1 MTHNIELQQGLSQ
14 LKLELSDAQID
25 LLDRYLALLAKWNQT
40 YNLTAVREEKRMVSY
55 HLLDSLSL
63 VPHLDGGSRLL
74 DVGSG
79 GGMPGIPAAIARP
92 DLQVVLLDSN
102 HKKTT
107 FLRQV
112 VVELGLP
119 NVQVMTER
127 VEAYQ
132 PEQKFDR
139 ITSRAF
145 AELAEFVK
153 LTRHLLADHGQYVA
167 MKGVYPYEEIALL
180 PQGTVVSEVL
190 PVTVPGLDAER
201 HLVRMRL
208 EGVGAQ

>member
-1 MTHNIELQQGLSQ
+1 MTQHIAELQQGLAALALDFTESQ
-14 LKLELSDAQID
+14 QV
-25 LLDRYLALLAKWNQT
+25 LLQRYLALLVKWNQT
-40 YNLTAVREEKRMVSY
+40 YNLTAIRQEERMVSY

-63 VPHLDGGSRLL
+63 VPHLAGGARML

-79 GGMPGIPAAIARP
+79 GGMPGIPTAIARP
-92 DLQVVLLDSN
+92 DMQVVLLDSN

-112 VVELGLP
+112 VVELGLA
-119 NVQVMTER
+119 NVQVVTDR

-145 AELAEFVK
+145 SELAEFVK
-153 LTRHLLADHGQYVA
+153 LTRHLMAEDGQYVA

-180 PQGTVVSEVL
+180 PQGVAVSEVL

-201 HLVRMRL
+201 HLVRMVL
-208 EGVGAQ
+208 Q

>member
-1 MTHNIELQQGLSQ
+1 MTQHIAELKQGLAQ
-14 LKLELSDAQID
+14 LALDLTEPQVELLQ
-25 LLDRYLALLAKWNQT
+25 RYLALLVKWNQT
-40 YNLTAVREEKRMVSY
+40 YNLTAIRQEERMVSY

-63 VPHLDGGSRLL
+63 VPHLAGGTRML

-79 GGMPGIPAAIARP
+79 GGMPGIPTAIARP

-112 VVELGLP
+112 VMELGLP
-119 NVQVMTER
+119 NVQVITDR

-145 AELAEFVK
+145 SELSEFVK
-153 LTRHLLADHGQYVA
+153 LTLHLMAEDGQYVA

-180 PQGTVVSEVL
+180 PQGVAVSEVL

-201 HLVRMRL
+201 HLVRMVL
-208 EGVGAQ
+208 Q

>member
-1 MTHNIELQQGLSQ
+1 MTHTTELQQGLSQ

-145 AELAEFVK
+145 SELAEFVK
-153 LTRHLLADHGQYVA
+153 LTRHLLAEQGQYVA

>member
-1 MTHNIELQQGLSQ
+1 MTHIAELKQGLDTLALTLNDDQ
-14 LKLELSDAQID
+14 LD
-25 LLDRYLALLAKWNQT
+25 LLGRYLALLAKWNQT
-40 YNLTAVREEKRMVSY
+40 YNLTAIRQEERMVSY

-63 VPHLDGGSRLL
+63 VPHLAGGSRML

-79 GGMPGIPAAIARP
+79 GGMPGIPTAIARP
-92 DLQVVLLDSN
+92 DMQVVLLDSN

-112 VVELGLP
+112 AAELGLA
-119 NVQVMTER
+119 NVQVVTDR

-132 PEQKFDR
+132 PEVKFDR

-145 AELAEFVK
+145 SELAEFVR
-153 LTRHLLADHGQYVA
+153 LTRHLLAAGGQYVA

-180 PQGTVVSEVL
+180 PQGVAVSEVL

-201 HLVRMRL
+201 HLVRMVL
-208 EGVGAQ
+208 Q

>member
-1 MTHNIELQQGLSQ
+1 MTQHTPELKQGLAQ
-14 LKLELSDAQID
+14 LALELTEPQLE
-25 LLDRYLALLAKWNQT
+25 LLERYLALLVKWNQT
-40 YNLTAVREEKRMVSY
+40 YNLTAIRQEERMVSY

-63 VPHLDGGSRLL
+63 VPHLAGGTRML

-79 GGMPGIPAAIARP
+79 GGMPGIPTAIARP

-112 VVELGLP
+112 VLELGLP
-119 NVQVMTER
+119 NVQVITDR

-145 AELAEFVK
+145 SELGEFVK
-153 LTRHLLADHGQYVA
+153 LTRHLMADDGQYVA

-180 PQGTVVSEVL
+180 PQGVAVSEVL

-201 HLVRMRL
+201 HLVRMVL
-208 EGVGAQ
+208 Q

>member
-1 MTHNIELQQGLSQ
+1 MTKPQQELNEGIAALGLN
-14 LKLELSDAQID
+14 LSEAQHA
-25 LLDRYLALLAKWNQT
+25 LLAGYLALLAKWNQT
-40 YNLTAVREEKRMVSY
+40 YNLTAVREQERMVSY

-63 VPHLDGGSRLL
+63 VPQLNGGTRLL

-107 FLRQV
+107 FLRQAV
-112 VVELGLP
+112 IELKLP
-119 NVQVMTER
+119 NVQVVTER
-127 VEAYQ
+127 VEQYQ

-145 AELAEFVK
+145 SELAEFVK
-153 LTRHLLADHGQYVA
+153 LTRHLLAENGQFVA
-167 MKGVYPYEEIALL
+167 MKGVYPYEEIAQL
-180 PQGTVVSEVL
+180 PAGVRVAEVL
-190 PVTVPGLDAER
+190 PLTVPGLDAER
-201 HLVRMRL
+201 HLVRM
-208 EGVGAQ
+208 VAQ

>member
-1 MTHNIELQQGLSQ
+1 MTLHTTELKQGLAQ
-14 LKLELSDAQID
+14 LALDLTEPQLEL
-25 LLDRYLALLAKWNQT
+25 LERYLALLVKWNQT
-40 YNLTAVREEKRMVSY
+40 YNLTAIRQEERMVSY

-63 VPHLDGGSRLL
+63 VPHLAGGTRML

-79 GGMPGIPAAIARP
+79 GGMPGIPTAIARP
-92 DLQVVLLDSN
+92 DLQVALLDSN

-112 VVELGLP
+112 VLELGLP
-119 NVQVMTER
+119 NVQVVTDR

-145 AELAEFVK
+145 SELSEFVK
-153 LTRHLLADHGQYVA
+153 LTRHLVAEGGQYVA

-180 PQGTVVSEVL
+180 PQGVAVSEVL

-201 HLVRMRL
+201 HLVRMVL
-208 EGVGAQ
+208 Q

>member
-1 MTHNIELQQGLSQ
+1 MTQHIAELQQGLAALALDFTESQ
-14 LKLELSDAQID
+14 QV
-25 LLDRYLALLAKWNQT
+25 LLQRYLALLVKWNQT
-40 YNLTAVREEKRMVSY
+40 YNLTAIRQEERMVSY

-63 VPHLDGGSRLL
+63 VPHLAGGARML

-79 GGMPGIPAAIARP
+79 GGMPGIPTAIARP
-92 DLQVVLLDSN
+92 DMQVVLLDSN

-112 VVELGLP
+112 VVELGLA
-119 NVQVMTER
+119 NVQVVTDR

-132 PEQKFDR
+132 PERKFDR

-145 AELAEFVK
+145 SELAEFVK
-153 LTRHLLADHGQYVA
+153 LTRHLMAEDGQYVA
-167 MKGVYPYEEIALL
+167 MKGVYPYEEIVLL
-180 PQGTVVSEVL
+180 PQGVAVSEVL

-201 HLVRMRL
+201 HLVRMVL
-208 EGVGAQ
+208 Q

>member
-1 MTHNIELQQGLSQ
+1 MTHNAELQQGLSQ

-63 VPHLDGGSRLL
+63 VPHLDGGDRLL

-145 AELAEFVK
+145 SELAEFVK

-208 EGVGAQ
+208 EGVGVQ

>member
-1 MTHNIELQQGLSQ
+1 MTHTAELTQGLAE
-14 LKLELSDAQID
+14 LKLDLTQEQIAR
-25 LLDRYLALLAKWNQT
+25 LEAYLALLAKWNQT
-40 YNLTAVREEKRMVSY
+40 YNLTAVREEERMVSY
-55 HLLDSLSL
+55 HLLDSLTL
-63 VPHLDGGSRLL
+63 VPQLNGGTRLL

-107 FLRQV
+107 FLRQAV
-112 VVELGLP
+112 IELKLDNVE
-119 NVQVMTER
+119 VITDR

-153 LTRHLLADHGQYVA
+153 LTRHLLAPGGQYVA

-180 PQGTVVSEVL
+180 PEGVTVAEVVPL
-190 PVTVPGLDAER
+190 TVPGLDAER
-201 HLVRMRL
+201 HLVRI
-208 EGVGAQ
+208 VAQ

>member
-1 MTHNIELQQGLSQ
+1 MTHTVELTQGLAE
-14 LKLELSDAQID
+14 LKLDLNQEQIAR
-25 LLDRYLALLAKWNQT
+25 LEAYLALLAKWNQT
-40 YNLTAVREEKRMVSY
+40 YNLTAVREEERMVSY
-55 HLLDSLSL
+55 HLLDSLTL
-63 VPHLDGGSRLL
+63 VPQLNGGTRLL

-107 FLRQV
+107 FLRQAV
-112 VVELGLP
+112 IELKLDNVE
-119 NVQVMTER
+119 VITDR
-127 VEAYQ
+127 VEAFQ
-132 PEQKFDR
+132 PAEKFDR

-153 LTRHLLADHGQYVA
+153 LTRHLLAPDGQYLA

-180 PQGTVVSEVL
+180 PEGFAVAEVVPL
-190 PVTVPGLDAER
+190 TVPGLDGER
-201 HLVRMRL
+201 HLVRI
-208 EGVGAQ
+208 VAQ

>member
-1 MTHNIELQQGLSQ
+1 MTHIAELKQGLDTLALTLNDDQ
-14 LKLELSDAQID
+14 LD
-25 LLDRYLALLAKWNQT
+25 LLGRYLALLAKWNQT
-40 YNLTAVREEKRMVSY
+40 YNLTAIRQEERMVSY

-63 VPHLDGGSRLL
+63 VPHLAGGSRML

-79 GGMPGIPAAIARP
+79 GGMPGIPTAIARP
-92 DLQVVLLDSN
+92 DMQVVLLDSN

-112 VVELGLP
+112 AAELGLA
-119 NVQVMTER
+119 NVLVVTDR

-132 PEQKFDR
+132 PEVKFDR

-145 AELAEFVK
+145 SELAEFVR
-153 LTRHLLADHGQYVA
+153 LTRHLLAAGGQYVA

-180 PQGTVVSEVL
+180 PQGVAVSEVL

-201 HLVRMRL
+201 HLVRMVL
-208 EGVGAQ
+208 Q

>member
-1 MTHNIELQQGLSQ
+1 MTQHIAELQQGLAALALDFTESQ
-14 LKLELSDAQID
+14 QV
-25 LLDRYLALLAKWNQT
+25 LLQRYLALLVKWNQT
-40 YNLTAVREEKRMVSY
+40 YNLTAIRQEERMVSY

-63 VPHLDGGSRLL
+63 VPHLAGGARML

-79 GGMPGIPAAIARP
+79 GGMPGIPTAIARP
-92 DLQVVLLDSN
+92 DMQVVLLDSN

-112 VVELGLP
+112 VVELGLA
-119 NVQVMTER
+119 NVQVVTDR

-132 PEQKFDR
+132 PERKFDR

-145 AELAEFVK
+145 SELAEFVK
-153 LTRHLLADHGQYVA
+153 LTRHLMAEDGQYVA

-180 PQGTVVSEVL
+180 PQGVAVSEVL

-201 HLVRMRL
+201 HLVRMVL
-208 EGVGAQ
+208 Q

>member
-1 MTHNIELQQGLSQ
+1 MTHTAELTHGLAE
-14 LKLELSDAQID
+14 LKLDLTQEQIAR
-25 LLDRYLALLAKWNQT
+25 LESYLALLAKWNQT
-40 YNLTAVREEKRMVSY
+40 YNLTAVREEERMVSY
-55 HLLDSLSL
+55 HLLDSLTL
-63 VPHLDGGSRLL
+63 VPQLAGGTRLL

-107 FLRQV
+107 FLRQAVIELKLDNVEV
-112 VVELGLP
+112 VT
-119 NVQVMTER
+119 NR

-145 AELAEFVK
+145 SELAEFVK
-153 LTRHLLADHGQYVA
+153 LTRHLLAPGGQYVA

-180 PQGTVVSEVL
+180 PEGFAVAEVVPL
-190 PVTVPGLDAER
+190 TVPGLDAER
-201 HLVRMRL
+201 HLVRI
-208 EGVGAQ
+208 VAQ

>member
-1 MTHNIELQQGLSQ
+1 MTHIAELTHGLAE
-14 LKLELSDAQID
+14 LKLDLTQEQIAR
-25 LLDRYLALLAKWNQT
+25 LESYLALLAKWNQT
-40 YNLTAVREEKRMVSY
+40 YNLTAVREEERMVSY
-55 HLLDSLSL
+55 HLLDSLTL
-63 VPHLDGGSRLL
+63 VPQLAGGTRLL

-107 FLRQV
+107 FLRQAVIELKLDNVEV
-112 VVELGLP
+112 VT
-119 NVQVMTER
+119 NR

-153 LTRHLLADHGQYVA
+153 LTRHLLAPGGQYVA
-167 MKGVYPYEEIALL
+167 MKGVYPYEEIAML
-180 PQGTVVSEVL
+180 PEGFGVAEVVPL
-190 PVTVPGLDAER
+190 TVPGLDAER
-201 HLVRMRL
+201 HLVRI
-208 EGVGAQ
+208 VAQ

>member
-1 MTHNIELQQGLSQ
+1 MTQHIAELHQGLA
-14 LKLELSDAQID
+14 KLALDFTERQQELLQ
-25 LLDRYLALLAKWNQT
+25 RYLALLVKWNQT
-40 YNLTAVREEKRMVSY
+40 YNLTAIRQEERMVSY

-63 VPHLDGGSRLL
+63 VPHLAGGARML

-79 GGMPGIPAAIARP
+79 GGMPGIPTAIARP

-119 NVQVMTER
+119 NVQVVTDR

-132 PEQKFDR
+132 PEAKFDR

-145 AELAEFVK
+145 SELSEFVK
-153 LTRHLLADHGQYVA
+153 LTRHLLAEDGQYVA

-180 PQGTVVSEVL
+180 PQGVAVSEVL

-201 HLVRMRL
+201 HLVRMVL
-208 EGVGAQ
+208 Q

>member
-1 MTHNIELQQGLSQ
+1 MTHIAELKQGLDTLALTLNDDQ
-14 LKLELSDAQID
+14 LD
-25 LLDRYLALLAKWNQT
+25 LLGRYLALLAKWNQT
-40 YNLTAVREEKRMVSY
+40 YNLTAIRQEERMVSY

-63 VPHLDGGSRLL
+63 VPHLAGGSRML

-79 GGMPGIPAAIARP
+79 GGMPGIPTAIARP
-92 DLQVVLLDSN
+92 DMQVVLLDSN

-112 VVELGLP
+112 AAELGLA
-119 NVQVMTER
+119 NVQVVTDR

-132 PEQKFDR
+132 PEVKFDR

-145 AELAEFVK
+145 SELAEFVR
-153 LTRHLLADHGQYVA
+153 LTRHLLAAGGQYVA

-180 PQGTVVSEVL
+180 PQGVAVSEVL

-201 HLVRMRL
+201 HLVRMML
-208 EGVGAQ
+208 Q

>member
-1 MTHNIELQQGLSQ
+1 MTTHLSEIEQGLAALGLALGADQ
-14 LKLELSDAQID
+14 
-25 LLDRYLALLAKWNQT
+25 LDRLDAYLALLAKWNRT
-40 YNLTAVREEKRMVSY
+40 YNLTAVREEERMVSY

-63 VPHLDGGSRLL
+63 VPQLAGGTRLL

-92 DLQVVLLDSN
+92 DLSVVLLDSN

-112 VVELGLP
+112 VIELGLP
-119 NVQVMTER
+119 NVEVVTSR

-145 AELAEFVK
+145 AELADFVK
-153 LTRHLLADHGQYVA
+153 WTHHLLAADGQYVA
-167 MKGVYPYEEIALL
+167 MKGVYPYEEIAQL
-180 PQGTVVSEVL
+180 PATVRVTEVL
-190 PVTVPGLDAER
+190 PLSVPGLDAER
-201 HLVRMRL
+201 HLVRM
-208 EGVGAQ
+208 VAQ